1 MTWYSK
7 NAVSIFDKLTSDEE
21 ISKCIEDY
29 IISVTYKNRFDS
41 KNVPQLVLIV
51 MSLLMNDDTI
61 LNDDGELQE
70 VIDLFKGYFIT
81 KINKN
86 ILNFDMDEFKK
97 NYEICGRLAILK
109 KKYSKKT
116 GLCCIK

>member
-21 ISKCIEDY
+21 IIKCIEDY

-51 MSLLMNDDTI
+51 MSLLMNDTI
-61 LNDDGELQE
+61 LNNDAELQE
-70 VIDLFKGYFIT
+70 VLDLFNNYFIT

-86 ILNFDMDEFKK
+86 IINFDMDEFKK
-97 NYEICGRLAILK
+97 NYEICTRLAILK